1 MKRMETRDQRG
12 FTIVELMIAMVLMAV
27 ALLALAA
34 SFPYAVYGI
43 VLSGV
48 QTTATFLAQEAIE
61 RARAADYES
70 LGSLRFDGAAGAS
83 PGDCDAGGSFR
94 PVTAVA
100 GFARCVSVRIGTPT
114 PATTTITVVVE
125 FTETGVARPWRTTMT
140 TIRGR

>member
-34 SFPYAVYGI
+34 SFPYAVYGT

-70 LGSLRFDGAAGAS
+70 LGSLRFDGAGAS

-125 FTETGVARPWRTTMT
+125 FTATGV
-140 TIRGR
+140 